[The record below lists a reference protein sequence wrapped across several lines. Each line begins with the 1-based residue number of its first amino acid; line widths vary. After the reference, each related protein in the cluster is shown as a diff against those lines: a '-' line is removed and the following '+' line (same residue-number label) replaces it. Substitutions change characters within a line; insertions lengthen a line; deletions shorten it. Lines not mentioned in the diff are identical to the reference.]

1 MDLPGWREGWGP
13 PLLIGA
19 AAGFMIRS
27 VLLERETHPPSPPAT
42 LPRVAE
48 QPPRGSAATPTTGE
62 LSSRGAGLVSDG
74 HMPDYIFE
82 HIMRLGDPEYTC
94 LAIAENKVSWDLFH
108 PLLLAAQAA
117 IGRGAA
123 RGAAGYDNP
132 SGSAGV
138 RQAVAGFLHRE
149 VFRLPA
155 TAPAT
160 DPDSLCLGAGL
171 SAIFHAVFY
180 SLCEPGD
187 GCLLAAPT
195 YAGFASGLR
204 DPRVAVVPCPV
215 GPSGDDID
223 SALSARVLDLALAA
237 AAARG
242 VRCRVLLIASPNN
255 PFGRLYRDATI
266 IAAIGWARR
275 HGIHTVVDEVY
286 GCSVFGEG
294 RQHHSAVAL
303 LHGDLRHDVHIMC
316 ACALLA
322 LPRSS
327 HARFRRGGG
336 GSGEEGNHSHA
347 V

>member
-1 MDLPGWREGWGP
+1 MP
-13 PLLIGA
+13 PPPRHVSA
-19 AAGFMIRS
+19 AA
-27 VLLERETHPPSPPAT
+27 PA
-42 LPRVAE
+42 A
-48 QPPRGSAATPTTGE
+48 GE
-62 LSSRGAGLVSDG
+62 LSPRGAGLVSDG

-82 HIMRLGDPEYTC
+82 HIRRLGDPEYTC

-108 PLLLAAQAA
+108 PMLLTAQAA

-132 SGSAGV
+132 SGSAEV
-138 RQAVAGFLHRE
+138 RRAVAGFLHRE
-149 VFRLPA
+149 VFRLPP
-155 TAPAT
+155 TASPT

-180 SLCEPGD
+180 SLCGPGD

-204 DPRVAVVPCPV
+204 DPRVAVVPCSV
-215 GPSGDDID
+215 GPSGDDVD
-223 SALSARVLDLALAA
+223 SALSPQALDHAFAA
-237 AAARG
+237 AASRG

-266 IAAIGWARR
+266 IAAIAWARR

-294 RQHHSAVAL
+294 RQHRSAVAL
-303 LHGDLRHDVHIMC
+303 LHGDLKDDVHIMC
-316 ACALLA
+316 APCLSPAAALAYSFSLRGVLRIAVLPPPAPREGA
-322 LPRSS
+322 L
-327 HARFRRGGG
+327 
-336 GSGEEGNHSHA
+336 
-347 V
+347 VL